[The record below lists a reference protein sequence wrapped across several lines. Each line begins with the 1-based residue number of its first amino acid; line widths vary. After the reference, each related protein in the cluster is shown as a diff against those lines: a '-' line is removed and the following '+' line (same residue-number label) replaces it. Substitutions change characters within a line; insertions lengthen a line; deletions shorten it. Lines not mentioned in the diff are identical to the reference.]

1 MSDSTI
7 DRVVAEA
14 ALAKRFSTKIDELAS
29 QADIPVLVEAVEV
42 YESQFASDDEVASA
56 FETSGL
62 ATQQGVDEAIQGVRD
77 EIPSTSG
84 LATQQEVGD
93 SIQGV
98 LDAMPSS
105 PIALDTDGVPYL
117 TDGE

>member
-1 MSDSTI
+1 MSDTTI

-42 YESQFASDDEVASA
+42 YESEFASDEELEAG
-56 FETSGL
+56 TSGL
-62 ATQQGVDEAIQGVRD
+62 ATSQEVADLIQSVRD
-77 EIPSTSG
+77 DIPSTSG
-84 LATQQEVGD
+84 LATQQSVDEA
-93 SIQGV
+93 IQAV
-98 LDAMPSS
+98 RDDIPSS